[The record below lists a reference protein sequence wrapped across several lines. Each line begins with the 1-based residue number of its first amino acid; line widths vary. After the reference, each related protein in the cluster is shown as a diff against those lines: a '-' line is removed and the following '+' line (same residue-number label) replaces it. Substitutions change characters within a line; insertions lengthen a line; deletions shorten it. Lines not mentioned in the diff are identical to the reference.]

1 MSVHRAAWQTAGR
14 RRPGRLSKN
23 NHVVINNDGTNGQI
37 GPAALKAVYDMA
49 ARVPVMKFR
58 HRCVMVA
65 CSPEVDDEDL
75 PLKVKP
81 GMDVASVPSVR
92 RCALVM
98 ASSQRAP
105 AGLNANLKT
114 YSVTLS
120 VPREEATVLESFLE
134 EHGGWKSFLWTP
146 PYGGGR

>member
-1 MSVHRAAWQTAGR
+1 M
-14 RRPGRLSKN
+14 
-23 NHVVINNDGTNGQI
+23 VINNDGTNGQI

-49 ARVPVMKFR
+49 RKGARDEFR

-75 PLKVKP
+75 PWKVKP

-92 RCALVM
+92 KVRFGDGY
-98 ASSQRAP
+98 SQRAP

-114 YSVTLS
+114 YSVTLLS
-120 VPREEATVLESFLE
+120 P
-134 EHGGWKSFLWTP
+134 
-146 PYGGGR
+146 